1 MLFQTRHFGLIEYG
15 WEAVFHFPAG
25 LPGFEDEH
33 EFVALEQAHVRPI
46 VFLQSLRRPDL
57 CFITLPVQTIEP
69 GYRLSLSA
77 EELRLLELPAERQPE
92 LGREVLCLAIVAVA
106 EGQPPTANLL
116 APVVINL
123 ANRRA
128 VQAIMSDSGYSHRHP
143 LPVPAGEES
152 VCSSCGEGPGRRS

>member
-1 MLFQTRHFGLIEYG
+1 MRFETRHFGTIEF
-15 WEAVFHFPAG
+15 ERDAICEFPAG

-33 EFVALEQAHVRPI
+33 EFLALELPHTRPI
-46 VFLQSLRRPDL
+46 VFLQSLRRADL

-69 GYRLSLSA
+69 GYRLLMSA
-77 EELRLLELPAERQPE
+77 EDLRLLGLPEERQPE
-92 LGREVLCLAIVAVA
+92 LGREVLCLAIVAVG

-128 VQAIMSDSGYSHRHP
+128 VQAIQSDSGYSHRHP
-143 LPVPAGEES
+143 LPVPGGEEQA
-152 VCSSCGEGPGRRS
+152 CSSCGAERGRQF

>member
-1 MLFQTRHFGLIEYG
+1 MRFETRHFGIVEY
-15 WEAVFHFPAG
+15 ERDSVFEFPAG
-25 LPGFEDEH
+25 LPGFEDQR
-33 EFVALEQAHVRPI
+33 EFVALQQSHIRPI

-57 CFITLPVQTIEP
+57 CFITLPVQAIEP

-77 EELRLLELPAERQPE
+77 EDLRLLELPEDRQPE
-92 LGREVLCLAIVAVA
+92 IGKQVLCLAIVAVA

-116 APVVINL
+116 APVVVNL

-143 LPVPAGEES
+143 LPVPPREEN
-152 VCSSCGEGPGRRS
+152 VCSSCAEGSARPL